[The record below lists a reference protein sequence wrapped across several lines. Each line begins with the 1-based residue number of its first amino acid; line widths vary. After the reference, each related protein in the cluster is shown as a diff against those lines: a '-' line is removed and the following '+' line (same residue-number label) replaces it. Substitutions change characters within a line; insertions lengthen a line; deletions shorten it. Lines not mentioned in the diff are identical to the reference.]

1 MKAMRE
7 RNQVTVAIVGTLVVA
22 AVVLLSMNLNKLPF
36 VNPQTTY
43 HADFANAD
51 GLKSGDDV
59 RVEGISV
66 GSVSAVHVQGDHV
79 HVDFT
84 VKSGLRLGDTSN
96 ASIEVATVL
105 GELFLQVESS
115 GSGRLAGGATIP
127 VSRTTVPY
135 TLITAFEQLGTFGT
149 LTDLPKLQTSLKTL
163 AASIAGIAPADAKA
177 ALAGLA
183 NIAQTLAGKQDEISQ
198 VLTAATQITDLLNS
212 KSSALVA
219 LLTQSEGF
227 LGLLQQR
234 EQVITSLLQNTAEL
248 GSQLSL
254 LIVRN
259 GAQLSPLLANLRTVT
274 DVLSKD
280 RSQLQQ
286 AVVNLG
292 QFSINVANATGSGSW
307 LDLLSPVAVT
317 PDNVTVACGPHPS
330 ATGGPCG

>member
-7 RNQVTVAIVGTLVVA
+7 RNQVTVAIVGTIAIA
-22 AVVLLSMNLNKLPF
+22 AVVLVSMNLNKLPF
-36 VNPQTTY
+36 LNPQTIY

-66 GSVSAVHVQGDHV
+66 GSVAAVRVQGDHV

-115 GSGRLAGGATIP
+115 GAGRLADGATIP
-127 VSRTTVPY
+127 ASRTTVPY
-135 TLITAFEQLGTFGT
+135 TLITAFEQLGTFGSQ
-149 LTDLPKLQTSLKTL
+149 TDLPRLQDSLKTL

-177 ALAGLA
+177 ALTGLA
-183 NIAQTLAGKQDEISQ
+183 NISQTLARKHDEISQ
-198 VLTAATQITDLLNS
+198 LLTAAGQITDLLNS
-212 KSSALVA
+212 KSGALVA
-219 LLTQSEGF
+219 LLTQSEDF
-227 LGLLQQR
+227 LSLLQQR
-234 EQVITSLLQNTAEL
+234 EQVIASLLQNTAEL
-248 GSQLSL
+248 GTQLSVL
-254 LIVRN
+254 VARN
-259 GAQLSPLLANLRTVT
+259 GAQLAPLLANLHTVT
-274 DVLSKD
+274 GVLSKD
-280 RSQLQQ
+280 RAQLQQ

-292 QFSINVANATGSGSW
+292 QFSVNIASATGSGSW

-317 PDNVTVACGPHPS
+317 PDNVTVACGPHPEARS
-330 ATGGPCG
+330 GPCG

>member
-7 RNQVTVAIVGTLVVA
+7 RNQVMVAIVGTVVVA
-22 AVVLLSMNLNKLPF
+22 AVVLLSMNLNTLPF
-36 VNPQTTY
+36 LNPQTTY

-66 GSVSAVHVQGDHV
+66 GSVAAVHVQGDHV

-84 VKSGLRLGDTSN
+84 VKSGLRLGDTSE

-115 GSGRLAGGATIP
+115 GSGRLTAGATIP

-135 TLITAFEQLGTFGT
+135 TLITAFEQLGTFGSQ
-149 LTDLPKLQTSLKTL
+149 TDLPKLQASLKTL

-183 NIAQTLAGKQDEISQ
+183 DIARTLAGKQDEISQ
-198 VLTAATQITDLLNS
+198 VLTAAGQITDLLNS

-219 LLTQSEGF
+219 LLTQSQDF
-227 LGLLQQR
+227 LALLQQR

-248 GSQLSL
+248 GSQLSA
-254 LIVRN
+254 LIARN
-259 GAQLSPLLANLRTVT
+259 GAQLAPLLASLHTVT
-274 DVLSKD
+274 DVLTKD
-280 RSQLQQ
+280 RVQLQQ

-292 QFSINVANATGSGSW
+292 QFSINIANATGSGPW

-317 PDNVTVACGPHPS
+317 PDNVTVACGPHPN
-330 ATGGPCG
+330 AANGPCG